1 MDNKKN
7 EDSIEEIFDFS
18 DSENGDS
25 DSDSE
30 EIKNDIQE
38 DNDNLSCISY
48 QEGGL
53 NVPNNDIEIEMNDN
67 VCNICY
73 MEKEDINNLECCK
86 NTKKICN
93 ECLDCLKSPIC
104 PYCRQNLPSS
114 LNKVVHPSSCP
125 ADFSF
130 NTWMSNESRYMLIDP
145 YSPEYQDSRAL
156 RRDIRRMRRNYYRTR
171 HSGGL
176 YTKRERT
183 DYRRYK
189 RRKLRSQAREILNR
203 VNQNRESIDDLSFDD
218 IF

>member
-25 DSDSE
+25 DSDFE

-53 NVPNNDIEIEMNDN
+53 NVPNNDIEIELNDN
-67 VCNICY
+67 ICNICY

-130 NTWMSNESRYMLIDP
+130 NTWMSNESRYMCGSIV
-145 YSPEYQDSRAL
+145 E
-156 RRDIRRMRRNYYRTR
+156 
-171 HSGGL
+171 
-176 YTKRERT
+176 
-183 DYRRYK
+183 
-189 RRKLRSQAREILNR
+189 
-203 VNQNRESIDDLSFDD
+203 VNGAKPVI
-218 IF
+218 